1 MTIENFKKNVPES
14 RISNSY
20 WMGCLQNWYQFGI
33 DKDAEYEAALNS
45 LTPADVQAAVQEV
58 LSQGNV
64 INIASFPAN

>member
-1 MTIENFKKNVPES
+1 
-14 RISNSY
+14 
-20 WMGCLQNWYQFGI
+20 MGCLQNWYQFGI

-64 INIASFPAN
+64 INIASFPAK